1 MHRCRLQFNG
11 DTSLLPAVLDRSFWN
26 RRTLPVKPVAAP
38 VLPPVVLKTC
48 NWGKGNCGFQGLCP
62 SCKQVIQGLAAVELQ
77 ETHTGI
83 TW

>member
-26 RRTLPVKPVAAP
+26 RRTLPVKLVAAP

-48 NWGKGNCGFQGLCP
+48 NWGKGKCGFTR
-62 SCKQVIQGLAAVELQ
+62 SVSKQVIQGLAAVELQ

>member
-1 MHRCRLQFNG
+1 MHRCGLQFNG

-48 NWGKGNCGFQGLCP
+48 NWGKGNRGLMKLCGQ
-62 SCKQVIQGLAAVELQ
+62 AACRSYKVWLRLQ